1 MKEIETTFNQLKEN
15 SNLGDYI
22 LFANSIKGRNY
33 PEGSITKMFNKL
45 VSKEEYD
52 RGDKPLL
59 MKHLMKLSVC

>member
-45 VSKEEYD
+45 VSKEEYE

-59 MKHLMKLSVC
+59 MKHLFKL

>member
-1 MKEIETTFNQLKEN
+1 MKEIETTFNNLKIN
-15 SNLGDYI
+15 SSLGDYI
-22 LFANSIKGRNY
+22 LFANSIRGRNY

-59 MKHLMKLSVC
+59 MKHLFKL

>member
-22 LFANSIKGRNY
+22 LFANSIKGNNY

-45 VSKEEYD
+45 VSKEEYE

-59 MKHLMKLSVC
+59 MKHLFKI

>member
-1 MKEIETTFNQLKEN
+1 MKEIELTFNQLKIN

-45 VSKEEYD
+45 VSKEEYE
-52 RGDKPLL
+52 RGDKTLL
-59 MKHLMKLSVC
+59 MKHLFKL

>member
-1 MKEIETTFNQLKEN
+1 MKEIETTFNSLKEN

-45 VSKEEYD
+45 VSKDEYE
-52 RGDKPLL
+52 RSDKPLL
-59 MKHLMKLSVC
+59 LKHLFKL

>member
-45 VSKEEYD
+45 VNKEEYEWW
-52 RGDKPLL
+52 DKTLL

>member
-45 VSKEEYD
+45 VSKDEYE
-52 RGDKPLL
+52 RGDKTLL
-59 MKHLMKLSVC
+59 MKHFMKLSVC